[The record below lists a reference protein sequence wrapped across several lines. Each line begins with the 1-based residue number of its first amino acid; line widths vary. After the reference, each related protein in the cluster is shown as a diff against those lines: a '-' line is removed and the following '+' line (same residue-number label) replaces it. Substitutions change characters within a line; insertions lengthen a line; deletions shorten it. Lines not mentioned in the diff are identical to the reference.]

1 MSKVTKLLVM
11 LTLVGGMGAAS
22 SGCLLGVSASA
33 EPVMHTSYYKPMYY
47 QGYPVYYSAAG
58 LPFYYVNGASVYIP
72 RTYYGYGRYY
82 NHWRVNRVHYS
93 RWYRARG
100 HRYRRHR
107 RRNYRRNRRRG
118 VRRGARRGKRRGK
131 VRRKTRRRK
140 RR

>member
-22 SGCLLGVSASA
+22 GGCVLGVSAQA
-33 EPVMHTSYYKPMYY
+33 EPVMHTSYYRPLYY

-58 LPFYYVNGASVYIP
+58 LPYYYVNGASVYIP
-72 RTYYGYGRYY
+72 RSYGGYGRYY
-82 NHWRVNRVHYS
+82 NHWRVNRIHYR

-107 RRNYRRNRRRG
+107 QRRYRRNRRG
-118 VRRGARRGKRRGK
+118 VRRGKRRGKRRK